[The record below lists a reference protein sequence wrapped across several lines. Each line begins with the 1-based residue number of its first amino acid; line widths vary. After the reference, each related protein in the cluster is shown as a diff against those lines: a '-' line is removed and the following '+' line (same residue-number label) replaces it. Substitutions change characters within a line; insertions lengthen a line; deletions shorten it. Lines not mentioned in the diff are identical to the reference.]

1 MSDTSILRSLLFL
14 SYINYLN
21 DNLSTNTKLL
31 ADDTCLMPVASRIN
45 TAANHLNK
53 DISKISKWVFK
64 GKISFNNYV
73 NKQSQEVL
81 YLP

>member
-31 ADDTCLMPVASRIN
+31 ADDTCLMPVATRIN
-45 TAANHLNK
+45 AAANHLNN

-64 GKISFNNYV
+64 EKISFNNYV

-81 YLP
+81 YLS